1 MTRKHL
7 RSRKELVK
15 SIEHGREKDTEAI
28 GIIKGLGTSMLKVC
42 EEKDVEP
49 ESMLSELILLTM
61 IANGVLMKKYRTQFP
76 NPDGKPWTKRQE
88 RRIHDD
94 IDRLWSLL
102 REDCANTLGDIDEAM
117 RGVED
122 KKDQIEIE
130 RRSDDRPIYIN

>member
-1 MTRKHL
+1 MTKKHL
-7 RSRKELVK
+7 RSRRELVK
-15 SIEHGREKDTEAI
+15 SIEKGREKDTEAI

-88 RRIHDD
+88 ERIHDD

-102 REDCANTLGDIDEAM
+102 RDDCANTLSAIDHEM
-117 RGVED
+117 KG
-122 KKDQIEIE
+122 IEVGIE
-130 RRSDDRPIYIN
+130 QKSNERPIYIN